1 MYTFLIIIIYLAM
14 IIIKEKKI
22 PHSISE
28 TRYYLDNPIWFTV
41 IMIFISYNLLPLI
54 VSITPENYQ
63 IFAFL
68 SIIGISFIG
77 VVDDFRR
84 DKFIDIIHTIFA
96 IISFICSHIWIGL
109 IIPELLSTWIL
120 LLIYLII
127 KFIKYRNISK
137 IFKYTSIKFW
147 AELIAIIS
155 IYLALLFLL

>member
-1 MYTFLIIIIYLAM
+1 MYTFLIILIYLIAL
-14 IIIKEKKI
+14 IIKEKKI

-41 IMIFISYNLLPLI
+41 IMVFISYNLLPLI
-54 VSITPENYQ
+54 ISVTLENYQ

-68 SIIGISFIG
+68 SIIGVSFIG
-77 VVDDFRR
+77 VADDFRR
-84 DKFIDIIHTIFA
+84 DKSVDIIHTVFA
-96 IISFICSHIWIGL
+96 IISFICSQIWIGL
-109 IIPELLSTWIL
+109 IIPELLLIWIP

-147 AELIAIIS
+147 AELIAIMS